1 MSQLP
6 IPGSMKMNLKMPEV
20 QYIPGSCNI
29 GKGEVRRRQ
38 LVALVGLFFTAVTLL
53 TFSTVDTPTE
63 IRLGIFFP
71 LMVASVGFVQSRSK
85 FCLAY
90 GFAGTFNVGKMG
102 DIKRVAS
109 KEDRAADRKTA
120 LVILSF
126 LMDFSDL
133 QCKNFNCS
141 IKSS

>member
-1 MSQLP
+1 MS
-6 IPGSMKMNLKMPEV
+6 SKMPEISYV
-20 QYIPGSCNI
+20 PGSCNI
-29 GKGEVRRRQ
+29 GKGEIRKRQ
-38 LVALVGLFFTAVTLL
+38 LVALVGLFFSVVTLL
-53 TFSTVDTPTE
+53 TFSTVETPTS

-102 DIKRVAS
+102 DIKRVTS

-120 LVILSF
+120 LVILGKSF
-126 LMDFSDL
+126 ALAVIATAIVL
-133 QCKNFNCS
+133 VLPL
-141 IKSS
+141 

>member
-1 MSQLP
+1 
-6 IPGSMKMNLKMPEV
+6 MPEV

-38 LVALVGLFFTAVTLL
+38 LVALVGLFFSISTLL
-53 TFSTVDTPTE
+53 TFNTVDAPTE

-90 GFAGTFNVGKMG
+90 GFAGTFNVGKIG

-120 LVILSF
+120 LVILGKSF
-126 LMDFSDL
+126 VLAALATAVVLVLPF
-133 QCKNFNCS
+133 
-141 IKSS
+141 

>member
-1 MSQLP
+1 
-6 IPGSMKMNLKMPEV
+6 MNSKMPEV
-20 QYIPGSCNI
+20 EYIPGSCNI

-38 LVALVGLFFTAVTLL
+38 LVALVGLFFSISTLL
-53 TFSTVDTPTE
+53 TFNTVDAPTE

-120 LVILSF
+120 LVILGKSF
-126 LMDFSDL
+126 LLAALATAVVLVLPF
-133 QCKNFNCS
+133 
-141 IKSS
+141 

>member
-1 MSQLP
+1 
-6 IPGSMKMNLKMPEV
+6 MPEV
-20 QYIPGSCNI
+20 QYIPGTCNI

-38 LVALVGLFFTAVTLL
+38 LVAVIGLFFSISTLL
-53 TFSTVDTPTE
+53 TFNTVDAPTA

-120 LVILSF
+120 LVILGKSF
-126 LMDFSDL
+126 LLAALATAVVLVIPF
-133 QCKNFNCS
+133 
-141 IKSS
+141 

>member
-1 MSQLP
+1 
-6 IPGSMKMNLKMPEV
+6 MPDIE
-20 QYIPGSCNI
+20 YIPGTCNI

-38 LVALVGLFFTAVTLL
+38 LVALVGLFFSISTLL
-53 TFSTVDTPTE
+53 AFSTVDTPTE

-120 LVILSF
+120 LLILGKSF
-126 LMDFSDL
+126 LLAAIATAVVLVLPF
-133 QCKNFNCS
+133 
-141 IKSS
+141 